1 MEYNRVEV
9 HICGKR
15 YVLQAQDDAGY
26 IRELAHSLDKR
37 IREIFDA
44 DPNVSFTDAVVLVA
58 ISILDE
64 GMKANTNIDHI
75 RKQIKSYVEEAA
87 ESRMQL
93 EECKRE
99 LEQTKQAM
107 DKMKTELDLLALK
120 NKLENGTQNE
130 RQ

>member
-9 HICGKR
+9 TICGKR
-15 YVLQAQDDAGY
+15 YILQTRDDAGY
-26 IRELAHSLDKR
+26 IRELALSLDKR
-37 IREIFDA
+37 IHEIFDA
-44 DPNVSFTDAVVLVA
+44 DPNISFTDAVVLVA

-64 GMKANTNIDHI
+64 GMKATTNIDHI

-93 EECKRE
+93 EECRRE

-107 DKMKTELDLLALK
+107 DKMKTELDFLALK
-120 NKLENGTQNE
+120 DRLENGARDE
-130 RQ
+130 R